1 MSTIQ
6 FESLPRSGN
15 DYCEH
20 IPKPKKCQACR
31 RSKAKCDSPRDFGC
45 SRCNR
50 MGIICSKSSSRSKA
64 MFRREAMINGLEG
77 KLEQMES
84 RLSAIFNV
92 ADLGTMP
99 DDICPDN
106 TESTGIDDSCPN
118 QEPVSAAPIFNKAV
132 TTLPDPAPSSP
143 RREMP
148 RPSDIREG
156 PGADCLSLLSAMGL
170 DWIAEKA
177 SYLMPD
183 SFGASSNSC
192 IDALD
197 PQLLDL
203 LAPRRAFCPFPRAS
217 DLNILVHDYMED
229 FNIIFPVFTQDDVTT
244 LFAEDYINPLSHSPG
259 QWASIQVILAV
270 AHMLPRSGRSDPHRS
285 SLHLKSAL
293 QALNEMMLAP
303 PDLWAC
309 KSILIMAF
317 LFMADSAGRQCSFL
331 ISTAVHFSN
340 YLDLGKSEPPPT
352 LTANEIEHRRTLFWL
367 ASALDLEA
375 SYRFGVPPTHKEDA
389 ICDML
394 PHGPLS
400 GYYRLPSSHEPG
412 VFCVFK
418 SSMELVQIRN
428 QVYRQF
434 YQPPTENR
442 PLHQVLAL
450 VGELDC
456 KLQAWRKSIPPEYQ
470 PGHQPTALSR
480 SSSRFPINLIS
491 LHYWFYDTII
501 AIHSLLA
508 LNEFKSTHDL
518 FEGDPFSTAVALY
531 QHPRVLSS
539 ASLTAK
545 AARASLALLRH
556 LPSDHLFLGILSYYP
571 SVAMRTLASSIARSP
586 RNLPEI
592 HNMKLL
598 LQAKSYLDPAA
609 LDSSFKAMKRLAKLC
624 SDCCAVAQRAMEST

>member
-1 MSTIQ
+1 
-6 FESLPRSGN
+6 
-15 DYCEH
+15 
-20 IPKPKKCQACR
+20 
-31 RSKAKCDSPRDFGC
+31 
-45 SRCNR
+45 
-50 MGIICSKSSSRSKA
+50 
-64 MFRREAMINGLEG
+64 MINRFEG
-77 KLEQMES
+77 RLEQMES

-92 ADLGTMP
+92 DLGPMP

-106 TESTGIDDSCPN
+106 TECSHLQCDDLGFTDIDDTCTD
-118 QEPVSAAPIFNKAV
+118 QEPVPAAPISNKAV

-143 RREMP
+143 RQETP
-148 RPSDIREG
+148 RHSDIPEG
-156 PGADCLSLLSAMGL
+156 PSADCVTLLSVMGP
-170 DWIAEKA
+170 DWIAEKVR
-177 SYLMPD
+177 YLKPD

-192 IDALD
+192 IGALD
-197 PQLLDL
+197 PQLLAL
-203 LAPRRAFCPFPRAS
+203 VAPKRAFCPFPGAG
-217 DLNILVHDYMED
+217 DLNILVHEYMEN
-229 FNIIFPVFTQDDVTT
+229 FNTIFPVFTQDDATT
-244 LFAEDYINPLSHSPG
+244 LIAEECMNPLSHSPG

-309 KSILIMAF
+309 KSILVMAF
-317 LFMADSAGRQCSFL
+317 LFMADFAGRQCSFL
-331 ISTAVHFSN
+331 ISTAVHLSN
-340 YLDLGKSEPPPT
+340 YLDLGKSDPRPT
-352 LTANEIEHRRTLFWL
+352 LTFNEIEHRRRLFWL

-389 ICDML
+389 ICEMPPL
-394 PHGPLS
+394 EPLS
-400 GYYRLPSSHEPG
+400 GYYSLPSIHEPG

-418 SSMELVQIRN
+418 SSMELFQIRS

-434 YQPPTENR
+434 YQPSTENR

-456 KLQAWRKSIPPEYQ
+456 KLQAWRKSIPLEYQ
-470 PGHQPTALSR
+470 PGYQVAPLSR
-480 SSSRFPINLIS
+480 SSSGFPITLIS
-491 LHYWFYDTII
+491 LHYWFYDTMIT
-501 AIHSLLA
+501 IHSLLA
-508 LNEFKSTHDL
+508 LGESKSTYDL
-518 FEGDPFSTAVALY
+518 FEGNPFSTAVGLY

-556 LPSDHLFLGILSYYP
+556 LPSDQPFLGILSYYP

-586 RNLPEI
+586 RNLPEM

-598 LQAKSYLDPAA
+598 LQAKSYLDHAA
-609 LDSSFKAMKRLAKLC
+609 LDSSFEAMKRLAKIC
-624 SDCCAVAQRAMEST
+624 SDCCTVAQRAMDST

>member
-1 MSTIQ
+1 
-6 FESLPRSGN
+6 
-15 DYCEH
+15 
-20 IPKPKKCQACR
+20 
-31 RSKAKCDSPRDFGC
+31 
-45 SRCNR
+45 
-50 MGIICSKSSSRSKA
+50 
-64 MFRREAMINGLEG
+64 MINAFEG

-99 DDICPDN
+99 GDMCPDN
-106 TESTGIDDSCPN
+106 TESTHPQWDDIDFTDIDGICADR
-118 QEPVSAAPIFNKAV
+118 EPVSAAPASLAV

-143 RREMP
+143 RQETP
-148 RPSDIREG
+148 RPSRPSDVPKG
-156 PGADCLSLLSAMGL
+156 PGADCLSLLSDMGL
-170 DWIAEKA
+170 DYMAKKV
-177 SYLMPD
+177 SYLMPG
-183 SFGASSNSC
+183 SFDASSNSC
-192 IDALD
+192 IGASD
-197 PQLLDL
+197 PQLIDL
-203 LAPRRAFCPFPRAS
+203 VPPRRTFCPLPGAG
-217 DLNILVHDYMED
+217 DLNILVHKYMED
-229 FNIIFPVFTQDDVTT
+229 FNTNFPVFTQDDVKT
-244 LFAEDYINPLSHSPG
+244 LLAENCMNLISHSPG

-309 KSILIMAF
+309 KSILVMAF

-340 YLDLGKSEPPPT
+340 YLDLGKSEPRPT
-352 LTANEIEHRRTLFWL
+352 LNANEIEHRRMLFWL
-367 ASALDLEA
+367 AAALDLEA
-375 SYRFGVPPTHKEDA
+375 SYRFSVPPTHKEDA
-389 ICDML
+389 IWEML
-394 PHGPLS
+394 PLGPLS
-400 GYYRLPSSHEPG
+400 DYYRLPSSHETG

-418 SSMELVQIRN
+418 SSMELAQIRS
-428 QVYRQF
+428 QVYREF

-442 PLHQVLAL
+442 PLHQVLTL
-450 VGELDC
+450 VGDLDC

-470 PGHQPTALSR
+470 PGPQATSLSR
-480 SSSRFPINLIS
+480 SSPRLSINLLS
-491 LHYWFYDTII
+491 LHYWFYDTMI

-508 LNEFKSTHDL
+508 LNEFKFAHNL
-518 FEGDPFSTAVALY
+518 MEGNPLATTVALY
-531 QHPRVLSS
+531 EHPRVLSS

-571 SVAMRTLASSIARSP
+571 SVAMRTLASSIARNP
-586 RNLPEI
+586 RNLPEM

-598 LQAKSYLDPAA
+598 LRTKSYLDPAG
-609 LDSSFKAMKRLAKLC
+609 LDSSFEAMKRLAKIC